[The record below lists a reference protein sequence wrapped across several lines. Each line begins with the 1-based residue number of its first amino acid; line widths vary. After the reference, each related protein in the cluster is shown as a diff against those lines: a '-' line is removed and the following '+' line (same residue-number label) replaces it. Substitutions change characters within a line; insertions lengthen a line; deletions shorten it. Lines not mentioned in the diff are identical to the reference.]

1 MTRCILL
8 PTIRIERL
16 TMPRSS
22 CTVSL
27 PADSTTDT
35 HPASITYN
43 HLLISSEVFSTTGA
57 QAQRSSPRL
66 TIVSLQENE
75 KQFSLF
81 VQTFSE
87 WIFEGFPWR
96 SCALTFLHPQPPL
109 LAAGIEKLPS
119 SVLLTYYQ
127 NDGIHGLPQ
136 CSWDLVPQTVT
147 DPAYGHCHHE
157 LHMLV
162 TWRRP

>member
-109 LAAGIEKLPS
+109 LA
-119 SVLLTYYQ
+119 
-127 NDGIHGLPQ
+127 DGIHGLPQ